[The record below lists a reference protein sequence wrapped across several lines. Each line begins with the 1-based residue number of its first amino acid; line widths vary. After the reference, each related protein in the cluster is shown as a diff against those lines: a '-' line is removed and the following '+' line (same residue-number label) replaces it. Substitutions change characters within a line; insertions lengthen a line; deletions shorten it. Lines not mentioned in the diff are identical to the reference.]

1 MNVHYLEIPKEVMKK
16 LEPKARLLCS
26 VNGHKT
32 FQCGVVSLG
41 AGKGYITVNNKRM
54 KEYGITFGERVAV
67 KLSYDKSE
75 YGLPVPEELLAL
87 LEQDIEGM
95 DRFKKLTPA
104 KQRYIIFYISQVKS
118 SQLRIDRSIK
128 LITNLKKTIPGKED
142 FRLILGMPPRK

>member
-1 MNVHYLEIPKEVMKK
+1 MQK

-26 VNGHKT
+26 VNDHKT

-41 AGKGYITVNNKRM
+41 DGKGYITLNNKRM
-54 KEYGITFGERVAV
+54 KEYGVEFGERVTV

-75 YGLPVPEELLAL
+75 YGMAVPEELSTL
-87 LEQDIEGM
+87 LKQDPEGM

-104 KQRYIIFYISQVKS
+104 KQRYIIFYVSQVKS

-142 FRLILGMPPRK
+142 FRAVLGMPPRE